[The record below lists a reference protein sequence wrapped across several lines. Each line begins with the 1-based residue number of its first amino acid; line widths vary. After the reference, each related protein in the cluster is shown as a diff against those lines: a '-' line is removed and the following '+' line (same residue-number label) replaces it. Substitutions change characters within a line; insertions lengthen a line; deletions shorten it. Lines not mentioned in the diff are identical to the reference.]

1 MDDLLKRAVNELGQ
15 KEIDGPSENPSI
27 ALYAKEGGRF
37 EWVNDDVTPWCSV
50 FISWCAVKSGLKG
63 SGSAAARS
71 WLNVGTPVS
80 NPEPGD
86 IVVFWRESRHS
97 WKGHVGFFFGFSKDG
112 QRVFC
117 LGGNQGNQVSISGFD
132 VSQVLGYRRLMA
144 ANVLE
149 VPQPILKRPD
159 QGDAVKALQ
168 NALKQLNFDIGT
180 TDGFFGPKTEDGV
193 RLLQSMKH
201 GLPVTGVF
209 DDATRNFLITL
220 LTQ

>member
-1 MDDLLKRAVNELGQ
+1 MDSLIKRAVNELGQ
-15 KEIDGPSENPSI
+15 KEISGPAENASI
-27 ALYAKEGGRF
+27 ARYASEGGQF
-37 EWVNDDVTPWCSV
+37 EWVNDDVTPWCSIFV
-50 FISWCAVKSGLKG
+50 NWCAVKSGLKG

-80 NPEPGD
+80 NPQPGD
-86 IVVFWRESRHS
+86 IVVLWRESRHS
-97 WKGHVGFFFGFSKDG
+97 WMGHVGFFFGFSKDG

-132 VSQVLGYRRLMA
+132 INQVLGYRRLMA
-144 ANVLE
+144 ATILH
-149 VPQPILKRPD
+149 VPQLVLKRPD

-168 NALKQLNFDIGT
+168 NALKQLNIDIGT
-180 TDGFFGPKTEDGV
+180 TDGLFGPRTEDGV
-193 RLLQSMKH
+193 KLLQSMKH

-220 LTQ
+220 LNE